1 MQYICDVSF
10 SQHGSEFPQVG
21 EESHMV
27 SHKPQ
32 DINKWD
38 DDGLQVTAILT
49 HTVRTGAPGLYGCI

>member
-1 MQYICDVSF
+1 
-10 SQHGSEFPQVG
+10 
-21 EESHMV
+21 MV

-49 HTVRTGAPGLYGCI
+49 HTVRTGAPGLYGCT